1 MSASEAIRDFIEPI
15 LGAGWEVQF
24 GAWDDKSRD
33 TSVAVVRPVG
43 GGRVELVRRPQFTLT
58 LIGAEGQSAP
68 AIQDKA
74 NQIIEA
80 MRVNSG
86 GLVSMQPGEPVFIPT
101 ADRRAVFE
109 IAVSAITT

>member
-1 MSASEAIRDFIEPI
+1 MSATQAIRDFIEPI
-15 LGAGWEVQF
+15 LGAGWDVQF
-24 GAWDDKSRD
+24 GAWDDQSRE

-43 GGRVELVRRPQFTLT
+43 GGRADLIRRPQFTLM
-58 LIGAEGQSAP
+58 LVGAEGQSAP
-68 AIQDKA
+68 AIEAKA

-80 MRVNSG
+80 MRAGSG
-86 GLVSMQPGEPVFIPT
+86 SLVSLQPGEPVLIPT